1 MEDLLTGAL
10 LSASLH
16 RILAGVSLL
25 LLVLSVTLFAT
36 LMLLPLRGSPPNVS
50 LTSDAEDPLS
60 FFGELIRPH
69 SVLALST
76 HAVRSMATR
85 STSEAPHSAPHFEL
99 GRGLHHPLPD
109 SFAHL
114 CVSSNGSSPG
124 KIILL
129 NIPAASSPCYL
140 HSPPPPSTSLATR
153 LTDASRAAGG
163 NLQAASKGIQSLV
176 TEIASSVG
184 LGFNP
189 SSPSSSQ
196 TYLAS
201 LKSSDLLEKLRL
213 TSAQGLAS
221 RLGVSSGRAEEF
233 TVLLDEYQER
243 AKIWAEGGARYAG
256 WAGAVGGAVGVYLL
270 VLGVVGLLGVFTTP
284 LSKRAKKDG
293 KGKAAEVTDV
303 SPTSTPIPKP
313 VRNLRPHDAAPNA
326 PLTPL

>member
-1 MEDLLTGAL
+1 MREFPWPLSSDQRDEDALLTTHC
-10 LSASLH
+10 AS
-16 RILAGVSLL
+16 R
-25 LLVLSVTLFAT
+25 
-36 LMLLPLRGSPPNVS
+36 
-50 LTSDAEDPLS
+50 
-60 FFGELIRPH
+60 
-69 SVLALST
+69 
-76 HAVRSMATR
+76 
-85 STSEAPHSAPHFEL
+85 
-99 GRGLHHPLPD
+99 
-109 SFAHL
+109 
-114 CVSSNGSSPG
+114 
-124 KIILL
+124 
-129 NIPAASSPCYL
+129 CYCL
-140 HSPPPPSTSLATR
+140 SPPPPSTSLAIR

-176 TEIASSVG
+176 TEIASS

-189 SSPSSSQ
+189 SSLSSSSSQ

-270 VLGVVGLLGVFTTP
+270 VLGIVGLLGVFTTP

-293 KGKAAEVTDV
+293 KEKATGLTSAA
-303 SPTSTPIPKP
+303 STSTPIPKP